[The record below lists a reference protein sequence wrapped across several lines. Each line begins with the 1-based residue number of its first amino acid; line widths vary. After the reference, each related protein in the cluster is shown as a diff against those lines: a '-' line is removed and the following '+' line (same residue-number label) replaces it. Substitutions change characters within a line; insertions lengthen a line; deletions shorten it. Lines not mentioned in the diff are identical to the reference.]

1 MIDLKRAFN
10 VEMDQDHRCHIR
22 QTHFQ
27 PQYSSLLASDQT
39 DTGTV
44 LQLEVR
50 LPFELTP
57 LTPHFLI
64 EADVEMVRWEDMA
77 SKC

>member
-1 MIDLKRAFN
+1 MIDLKCAFN
-10 VEMDQDHRCHIR
+10 AEMDQDHRCHFR
-22 QTHFQ
+22 QTRFQ
-27 PQYSSLLASDQT
+27 PQYSSLLVSDQT
-39 DTGTV
+39 DTGSV

-50 LPFELTP
+50 LPFKLTP

-77 SKC
+77 SMC

>member
-1 MIDLKRAFN
+1 
-10 VEMDQDHRCHIR
+10 MDQDHRCHFR
-22 QTHFQ
+22 QTRFQ
-27 PQYSSLLASDQT
+27 LQYSSLLASDQT
-39 DTGTV
+39 DTGRV

-50 LPFELTP
+50 LPSKLTP